1 MKILNI
7 IFIYIILVSC
17 KNPNINV
24 LDLNLDELTKYKIEL
39 SQEIHQNGINESI
52 LSDELISEYLLNP
65 SNVYINNVYDKDFLE
80 KIIKRGDY
88 LRSLNNYSIKQNEYL
103 NFKINLLPKP
113 EPLPTVN
120 KSENSSNSFSQPD
133 NSSYSQNGTYSYSSG
148 DVELSMNISGDSWTG
163 RTKICEYCDVEYDS
177 GIVYGSD
184 LYDSSG
190 SVKIGNIS
198 GNTISTFVG
207 SSRVTLRK

>member
-1 MKILNI
+1 LKKSIQISIVL
-7 IFIYIILVSC
+7 LVFFLSSC
-17 KNPNINV
+17 NSKN
-24 LDLNLDELTKYKIEL
+24 
-39 SQEIHQNGINESI
+39 
-52 LSDELISEYLLNP
+52 
-65 SNVYINNVYDKDFLE
+65 
-80 KIIKRGDY
+80 
-88 LRSLNNYSIKQNEYL
+88 
-103 NFKINLLPKP
+103 
-113 EPLPTVN
+113 N
-120 KSENSSNSFSQPD
+120 KSDNSSNSYSQPD

>member
-1 MKILNI
+1 MKSNNLKLNFVKLI
-7 IFIYIILVSC
+7 FNKLIFIFSI
-17 KNPNINV
+17 
-24 LDLNLDELTKYKIEL
+24 
-39 SQEIHQNGINESI
+39 SI
-52 LSDELISEYLLNP
+52 LISCN
-65 SNVYINNVYDKDFLE
+65 SKN
-80 KIIKRGDY
+80 
-88 LRSLNNYSIKQNEYL
+88 
-103 NFKINLLPKP
+103 
-113 EPLPTVN
+113 N
-120 KSENSSNSFSQPD
+120 KSDNSSNSYSQPD

-148 DVELSMNISGDSWTG
+148 DVELSMTISGDSWTG

-198 GNTISTFVG
+198 GNSISTSIG